1 MAVSPVS
8 LIAYRLFLI
17 AAFLMIAHL
26 RGRILE
32 KHPSYVILEAGGVGY
47 EVTISIPSF
56 SALPAQGVEASVYIH
71 THVRED
77 TLALYGFVRREE
89 KQLFER
95 LISVSGIGPKLAMT
109 VLSGIA
115 PDTLV
120 AALRGNDLPVLTRIP
135 GVGKKTAERMVL
147 ELRDK
152 LDGLAAGPA
161 APPATRMEEDVVS
174 ALVNLGYQRSPA
186 EHAAKRAV
194 ENAGNAASFEQVFR
208 QTMALM
214 QK

>member
-1 MAVSPVS
+1 
-8 LIAYRLFLI
+8 
-17 AAFLMIAHL
+17 MIAHL
-26 RGRILE
+26 RGCILE
-32 KHPSYVILEAGGVGY
+32 KHPTYLILEAAGVGY
-47 EVTISIPSF
+47 EIAISVPSF
-56 SALPAQGVEASVYIH
+56 SGLPSEGREVSLHIY

-77 TLALYGFVRREE
+77 MLALYGFLRREE

-115 PDTLV
+115 AEALV
-120 AALRGNDLPVLTRIP
+120 NALRSNDLTALTRVP

-152 LDGLAAGPA
+152 LEGFAAQP
-161 APPATRMEEDVVS
+161 PPAPASRMEEDVVS

-186 EHAAKRAV
+186 EQAVKRAIDRAG
-194 ENAGNAASFEQVFR
+194 ENASFEQLFR
-208 QTMALM
+208 QTMSLL

>member
-1 MAVSPVS
+1 
-8 LIAYRLFLI
+8 
-17 AAFLMIAHL
+17 MIAHL

-32 KHPSYVILEAGGVGY
+32 KDPAHVILEAAGVGY
-47 EVTISIPSF
+47 EITISVPSF
-56 SALPAQGVEASVYIH
+56 SGLPANGAEVALYIH

-109 VLSGIA
+109 VLSGMA
-115 PDTLV
+115 ADALV
-120 AALRGNDLPVLTRIP
+120 AALRANDLPALTRIP

-152 LDGLAAGPA
+152 LDGLTSAPGP
-161 APPATRMEEDVVS
+161 PPASRLEEDVVS

-194 ENAGNAASFEQVFR
+194 EHAGTGASFEQLFR

>member
-1 MAVSPVS
+1 
-8 LIAYRLFLI
+8 
-17 AAFLMIAHL
+17 MIAHL

-32 KHPSYVILEAGGVGY
+32 KHPTQLILEAAGVGY
-47 EVTISIPSF
+47 EVAISIPTF
-56 SALPAQGVEASVYIH
+56 SGLPSEGVEVSLYIH

-77 TLALYGFVRREE
+77 VLALYGFLRREE

-95 LISVSGIGPKLAMT
+95 LIGVSGIGPRLAMT

-115 PDTLV
+115 PDALV
-120 AALRGNDLPVLTRIP
+120 TALRGNDLTALTRIP

-152 LDGLAAGPA
+152 LEGLTA
-161 APPATRMEEDVVS
+161 APTAAPAGRMEEDVVS
-174 ALVNLGYQRSPA
+174 ALVNLGYQRS
-186 EHAAKRAV
+186 AAQDATRRALLK
-194 ENAGNAASFEQVFR
+194 AGDNSGFEKLFR
-208 QTMALM
+208 ETMALL

>member
-1 MAVSPVS
+1 
-8 LIAYRLFLI
+8 
-17 AAFLMIAHL
+17 MIAHL

-32 KHPSYVILEAGGVGY
+32 KNPNRVLVEAAGVGY
-47 EVTISIPSF
+47 DVAISVASF
-56 SALPAQGVEASVYIH
+56 SGLPAEGNDVSLYIY

-77 TLALYGFVRREE
+77 TLALYGFLRRDE

-95 LISVSGIGPKLAMT
+95 LIGVSGIGPKLAIT

-115 PDTLV
+115 ADALV
-120 AALRGNDLPVLTRIP
+120 AALRGNDLGALTRIP

-152 LDGLAAGPA
+152 LEGLQAAPA
-161 APPATRMEEDVVS
+161 APPASRMEEDVVS
-174 ALVNLGYQRSPA
+174 ALVNLGYQRSAA
-186 EHAAKRAV
+186 ELAVKRAL
-194 ENAGNAASFEQVFR
+194 ERSAETASFEQLFR
-208 QTMALM
+208 QTMSLL

>member
-1 MAVSPVS
+1 
-8 LIAYRLFLI
+8 
-17 AAFLMIAHL
+17 MIAHL

-32 KHPSYVILEAGGVGY
+32 KHPTHLILEAAGVGY
-47 EVTISIPSF
+47 EVAISVPSF
-56 SALPAQGVEASVYIH
+56 SGLPLEGAEVSLYIH

-77 TLALYGFVRREE
+77 VLALYGFLRREE

-95 LISVSGIGPKLAMT
+95 LIGVSGIGPKLAMT

-115 PDTLV
+115 PDALV
-120 AALRGNDLPVLTRIP
+120 SALRGNDLAALTRIP

-152 LDGLAAGPA
+152 LEGLTA
-161 APPATRMEEDVVS
+161 APAPAPVSSMEEDVIS
-174 ALVNLGYQRSPA
+174 ALVNLGYQRTAA
-186 EHAAKRAV
+186 EGAAKRAV
-194 ENAGNAASFEQVFR
+194 GKTGDNSGFEKLFR
-208 QTMALM
+208 ETMALL